1 MGLTR
6 PRAHQLQDSDYKQSV
21 RLAQSTNVTLS
32 GGAPATVDGSSL
44 GLKDRVL
51 VLGQTDASENGIY
64 TVSVVGSGSN
74 GTWVRASDADHQG
87 DMTSGLTVKVTE
99 GTAHDDTTWKLT
111 TDDPITL
118 GSTDLAFELA
128 SAYAFG
134 QVNAGGTTLTADQ
147 VNDLLTVTAGTNI
160 TVTGNA
166 STDTATIATV
176 TAPTFTGN
184 VTAGNLT
191 TAGALNVGEVTS
203 DLIPDADV
211 TRDLGSPTKQWHSA
225 YVGPG
230 SLYINGQKVL
240 EESSGTIV
248 VGADENQNI
257 SITTT
262 GTGDIEFNPGGSI
275 EFKGNVVVAAG
286 KTMSQAGGAA
296 SEFSAGVKSDS
307 LTSRTADTNLTLS
320 AAGTGVVNV
329 NDNLTV
335 SNDVTVTGNLTVN
348 GATTTVSTTNT
359 TIEDALL
366 LLSLGTTGTP
376 TKDSGL
382 IIERG
387 SSINTGFIWDES
399 ADEFAAITTS
409 DDATTEGDV
418 SITAYANLKAYDIT
432 ANSFIGDGSQL
443 TGLPDTY
450 TDSDVGDYLPT
461 YTGNLVSLTGAVTTT
476 ANVSGGNL
484 TTGGQ
489 VVATGNVS
497 GGNLITSAKV
507 VSGSLETGDITIGA
521 TKTLDFGSNK
531 LTNVADPVADQDA
544 ATKNYVDTSLSSVFT
559 VSDGS
564 TTQVIADGDTLTF
577 AGTTNEVTV
586 AVSAT
591 DTVTIGLPDD
601 VTLAGGLTA
610 TTTVAA
616 TGNVSGGNLNTG
628 AQVVATG
635 NVTGGNLITGAQVV
649 ATGNITGG
657 NIAGTRGVFTNVA
670 GTLETATQTNI
681 TSVGTLTA
689 LTATGNVTG
698 GNLTTGA
705 QVVATGNITGGNLI
719 SNADVDLLSRG
730 ELKFY
735 DADSSNYVSLRAGS
749 TVASDIVFTLPVQ
762 DGTTGQVLQ
771 TDGSRN
777 LSFVTASGGEGG
789 GASGYQSS
797 TITTHPSAGGDDKS
811 LGTGADNVTEET
823 PFEAG
828 GTDPFGV
835 SLGIVYDQMEPI
847 GAFVT
852 IDLGDEE
859 AHVGA

>member
-21 RLAQSTNVTLS
+21 RLLSDANVTLS
-32 GGAPATVDGSSL
+32 GGTPATVDGASVS
-44 GLKDRVL
+44 LKDRIL
-51 VLGQTDASENGIY
+51 VIGQSTGSQNGIY
-64 TVSVVGSGSN
+64 SVTTVGAGSN
-74 GTWVRASDADHQG
+74 GTWERAKDADAQG
-87 DMTSGLTVKVTE
+87 DITAGMTVMVTE
-99 GTAHDDTTWKLT
+99 GTAYADSLWKLT

-118 GSTDLAFELA
+118 GSTALAFEQA
-128 SAYAFG
+128 SAYSFG
-134 QVNAGGTTLTADQ
+134 QVSVGGETLSADK
-147 VNDLLTVTAGTNI
+147 VNDLLTVSAGDNI
-160 TVTGNA
+160 TLTAVSG
-166 STDTATIATV
+166 TDTFTIAV
-176 TAPTFTGN
+176 PNNPTFTGN
-184 VTAGNLT
+184 VSGGNLT
-191 TAGALNVGEVTS
+191 TAGSLIAGLVLS
-203 DLIPDADV
+203 DLIPA
-211 TRDLGSPTKQWHSA
+211 TDLTYNLGNINNQWHSIF
-225 YVGPG
+225 VGPG
-230 SLYINGQKVL
+230 SIYVNGQKVL
-240 EESSGTIV
+240 QEDSGTIV
-248 VGADENQNI
+248 FSADEDQNI

-275 EFKGNVVVAAG
+275 EFKGNVVLAAG

-387 SSINTGFIWDES
+387 SSINAGFIWDES

-616 TGNVSGGNLNTG
+616 TGN
-628 AQVVATG
+628 
-635 NVTGGNLITGAQVV
+635 
-649 ATGNITGG
+649 
-657 NIAGTRGVFTNVA
+657 
-670 GTLETATQTNI
+670 
-681 TSVGTLTA
+681 
-689 LTATGNVTG
+689 
-698 GNLTTGA
+698 LTTGA

-749 TVASDIVFTLPVQ
+749 IVASDIVFTLPVQ
-762 DGTTGQVLQ
+762 DGTSGQVLQ

-777 LSFVTASGGEGG
+777 LSFVTASGGG
-789 GASGYQSS
+789 GASGYQTS

-847 GAFVT
+847 GSYVT

>member
-21 RLAQSTNVTLS
+21 RLAQATNVTLS

-147 VNDLLTVTAGTNI
+147 VNDLLTLSGGTNI
-160 TVTGNA
+160 TVTGDA
-166 STDTATIATV
+166 GTDTATIATV

-184 VTAGNLT
+184 VTVGNL
-191 TAGALNVGEVTS
+191 
-203 DLIPDADV
+203 I
-211 TRDLGSPTKQWHSA
+211 
-225 YVGPG
+225 
-230 SLYINGQKVL
+230 
-240 EESSGTIV
+240 
-248 VGADENQNI
+248 
-257 SITTT
+257 
-262 GTGDIEFNPGGSI
+262 
-275 EFKGNVVVAAG
+275 
-286 KTMSQAGGAA
+286 
-296 SEFSAGVKSDS
+296 
-307 LTSRTADTNLTLS
+307 
-320 AAGTGVVNV
+320 
-329 NDNLTV
+329 
-335 SNDVTVTGNLTVN
+335 
-348 GATTTVSTTNT
+348 
-359 TIEDALL
+359 
-366 LLSLGTTGTP
+366 
-376 TKDSGL
+376 
-382 IIERG
+382 
-387 SSINTGFIWDES
+387 
-399 ADEFAAITTS
+399 
-409 DDATTEGDV
+409 
-418 SITAYANLKAYDIT
+418 
-432 ANSFIGDGSQL
+432 
-443 TGLPDTY
+443 
-450 TDSDVGDYLPT
+450 
-461 YTGNLVSLTGAVTTT
+461 TGA
-476 ANVSGGNL
+476 
-484 TTGGQ
+484 Q
-489 VVATGNVS
+489 VVATGNIT
-497 GGNLITSAKV
+497 GGNLITTALTSTQNLTVLA
-507 VSGSLETGDITIGA
+507 SGTVEFNQN
-521 TKTLDFGSNK
+521 TLGNI
-531 LTNVADPVADQDA
+531 ADPVADQDA

-635 NVTGGNLITGAQVV
+635 N
-649 ATGNITGG
+649 
-657 NIAGTRGVFTNVA
+657 
-670 GTLETATQTNI
+670 
-681 TSVGTLTA
+681 
-689 LTATGNVTG
+689 
-698 GNLTTGA
+698 
-705 QVVATGNITGGNLI
+705 ITGGNLI
-719 SNADVDLLSRG
+719 SNAGVDLLSRG

-762 DGTTGQVLQ
+762 DGTSGQVLQ

-777 LSFVTASGGEGG
+777 LSFVTASGGG
-789 GASGYQSS
+789 GASGYQTS

-847 GAFVT
+847 GSFVT

>member
-1 MGLTR
+1 M
-6 PRAHQLQDSDYKQSV
+6 
-21 RLAQSTNVTLS
+21 
-32 GGAPATVDGSSL
+32 
-44 GLKDRVL
+44 
-51 VLGQTDASENGIY
+51 
-64 TVSVVGSGSN
+64 SVVGSGSN
-74 GTWVRASDADHQG
+74 GTWVRATDADATG
-87 DMTSGLTVKVTE
+87 DMTAGLTVMVTS
-99 GTAHDDTTWKLT
+99 GTTNGDTTWKLT

-118 GSTDLAFELA
+118 GSTDLTFELA

-387 SSINTGFIWDES
+387 SSINAGFIWDES

-489 VVATGNVS
+489 VVATGNISGGNLSGTNIVGTLTTASQTNITSLGTLTSLGVTGNVS
-497 GGNLITSAKV
+497 GGNLITTALTSTQNLTVLA
-507 VSGSLETGDITIGA
+507 SGTVEFNENILGNI
-521 TKTLDFGSNK
+521 
-531 LTNVADPVADQDA
+531 ADPVGLQDA

-591 DTVTIGLPDD
+591 DTVTIGLPDN
-601 VTLAGGLTA
+601 VTLAGSLTA

-616 TGNVSGGNLNTG
+616 TGNVSGGNLTTAG
-628 AQVVATG
+628 
-635 NVTGGNLITGAQVV
+635 QVV
-649 ATGNITGG
+649 ATGNISGG
-657 NIAGTRGVFTNVA
+657 NLSGTGIAGT
-670 GTLETATQTNI
+670 LSTASQPNI
-681 TSVGTLTA
+681 TSLGTLTS
-689 LTATGNVTG
+689 LGV
-698 GNLTTGA
+698 
-705 QVVATGNITGGNLI
+705 TGNITGGNLI

-749 TVASDIVFTLPVQ
+749 IVASDIVFTLPVQ
-762 DGTTGQVLQ
+762 DGTSGQVLQ

-777 LSFVTASGGEGG
+777 LSFVTASGGGG
-789 GASGYQSS
+789 SASGYQTS

-847 GAFVT
+847 GSYVT